1 MAAMNTLSK
10 RASLLAL
17 ASTVLLACCL
27 RAQSAPATGALEVA
41 ARITPT
47 AARPEPVRQFTFYI
61 LTKSY
66 TDIAKEVESANVIP
80 PRDQFIEELKIS
92 PELKAWLK
100 AHDTLDLMAPDF
112 DQLLT
117 PDDIIHVPE
126 FLLAYQRSNS
136 GGVTKGLPKPT
147 FTEADKKEHPEKYEK
162 LKAAYLSTLKK
173 FIGSNPSTVT
183 GMELEL
189 DGVNPQRKWAQLH
202 GDQQRR
208 VQRLAP
214 DVAQTKYMVAK
225 MDTDLDGRASLQGL
239 PAGNYWISS
248 LSLDASAGDRRL
260 RWDVPVSIQPGL
272 TVRVELTNLNAL
284 EAHTATAP

>member
-1 MAAMNTLSK
+1 
-10 RASLLAL
+10 
-17 ASTVLLACCL
+17 
-27 RAQSAPATGALEVA
+27 
-41 ARITPT
+41 
-47 AARPEPVRQFTFYI
+47 
-61 LTKSY
+61 
-66 TDIAKEVESANVIP
+66 
-80 PRDQFIEELKIS
+80 
-92 PELKAWLK
+92 
-100 AHDTLDLMAPDF
+100 
-112 DQLLT
+112 
-117 PDDIIHVPE
+117 
-126 FLLAYQRSNS
+126 
-136 GGVTKGLPKPT
+136 
-147 FTEADKKEHPEKYEK
+147 
-162 LKAAYLSTLKK
+162 
-173 FIGSNPSTVT
+173 
-183 GMELEL
+183 
-189 DGVNPQRKWAQLH
+189 VNPQRKWAQLH

>member
-1 MAAMNTLSK
+1 MGRAIGISLAFAA
-10 RASLLAL
+10 AL
-17 ASTVLLACCL
+17 AGFACAA
-27 RAQSAPATGALEVA
+27 RAQNSTGTLDIT

-66 TDIAKEVESANVIP
+66 TEIAKEVESADVIP
-80 PRDQFIEELKIS
+80 PRDNFIEDLKIS

-100 AHDTLDLMAPDF
+100 VHDTLDLMSPDF

-117 PDDIIHVPE
+117 PDDIIQVPE

-147 FTEADKKEHPEKYEK
+147 FTEADKKDHPEKYEK
-162 LKAAYLSTLKK
+162 LKAAYLSALKK
-173 FIGSNPSTVT
+173 FIGANPSTVT

-225 MDTDLDGRASLQGL
+225 LDTDLDGRASVQGL

-248 LSLDASAGDRRL
+248 LGLDANAGDRRL
-260 RWDVPVSIQPGL
+260 RWDVPVNIPPGQ
-272 TVRVELTNLNAL
+272 TVRIELTNLNAL
-284 EAHTATAP
+284 DPRPATAP

>member
-1 MAAMNTLSK
+1 MIALSK
-10 RASLLAL
+10 RAPILAL
-17 ASTVLLACCL
+17 AFTVLLACCVN
-27 RAQSAPATGALEVA
+27 AQSAPATGALEVA

-47 AARPEPVRQFTFYI
+47 AARPEPVRQFTFYV

-66 TDIAKEVESANVIP
+66 TDIAREVEAADVIP
-80 PRDQFIEELKIS
+80 PRDKFIESLAVS
-92 PELKAWLK
+92 PELKTWLK

-136 GGVTKGLPKPT
+136 GGVTKGLPKAT
-147 FTEADKKEHPEKYEK
+147 FTEAERKDNPEKYER
-162 LKAAYLSTLKK
+162 LKAAYLSTLKR

-189 DGVNPQRKWAQLH
+189 DGINPQRKWAQLH

-214 DVAQTKYMVAK
+214 DVAQSKYMVAK
-225 MDTDLDGRASLQGL
+225 MDTDLDGRAGVQGL
-239 PAGNYWISS
+239 PAGKYWISS
-248 LSLDASAGDRRL
+248 LSLDANAGDRRL
-260 RWDVPVSIQPGL
+260 RWDVPVDIPPGQ
-272 TVRVELTNLNAL
+272 TVRIELTNLNAL
-284 EAHTATAP
+284 DAHTATAP